1 MWPVNHD
8 GWKGRGWDENGIDI
22 AEVVK
27 DIDGL
32 NVYYNSESK
41 ALELLKNRIRT
52 EDMPVAEK
60 KYISDCYIQA
70 LHLYFEFKDEPDY
83 KNYVRR
89 AMKALGKSM
98 PAMIS
103 KQFRS

>member
-1 MWPVNHD
+1 
-8 GWKGRGWDENGIDI
+8 
-22 AEVVK
+22 
-27 DIDGL
+27 
-32 NVYYNSESK
+32 
-41 ALELLKNRIRT
+41 
-52 EDMPVAEK
+52 MPVAEK

-70 LHLYFEFKDEPDY
+70 LHLYFEFKDESDY